1 MSKSE
6 KPTSESSAGK
16 AKVRFF
22 LADEFLQQ
30 VDGKVS
36 AISLYADD
44 VVVLHVAPDTP
55 QPSAATPIALD
66 RLSFM
71 ASVTGLSGIHKVSWV
86 FDSPTT
92 SGAPTIQ
99 PREVNFLPER
109 SATFIAAARPMVI
122 SSFGKKKAALL
133 IDDVRF
139 PFEYELRHSPASN
152 A

>member
-6 KPTSESSAGK
+6 KPTSETSASK

-22 LADEFLQQ
+22 LADDFLQQ

-44 VVVLHVAPDTP
+44 VVILNVAPDTP
-55 QPSAATPIALD
+55 QPSAETPIALD

-71 ASVTGLSGIHKVSWV
+71 ASVTGLSGLHKVSWV
-86 FDSPTT
+86 FELQTNSAP
-92 SGAPTIQ
+92 PTIQ

-109 SATFIAAARPMVI
+109 SASFIAAARPMVV
-122 SSFGKKKAALL
+122 SSFGKKKASLL
-133 IDDVRF
+133 IDDVQF
-139 PFEYELRHSPASN
+139 PFEYELRRSLVKSV
-152 A
+152 